1 MATMLSLIAKDNP
14 LSLTHSTRTAVA
26 AVVSALIAQMLR
38 LPEGYWAGLTTLAV
52 VQSTPE
58 AAEPAAIQ
66 YFGGTVVGA
75 VVGGWAGERFPGNPF
90 VLGAC
95 AFAVG
100 LLFSRL
106 KLERSAYRTATIT
119 LAILMLVPAHSGWT
133 VAIHRFFDVLL
144 GVTVGL
150 IVSTLWPER

>member
-1 MATMLSLIAKDNP
+1 MAALLGLIAKQNP

-26 AVVSALIAQMLR
+26 AVVSMLMAQLLR
-38 LPEGYWAGLTTLAV
+38 LPEPYWAGLTTLAV

-58 AAEPAAIQ
+58 AAEPAVVQ
-66 YFGGTVVGA
+66 YIGGTVMGA
-75 VVGGWAGERFPGNPF
+75 VVGGWAGERFPGNPL

-95 AFAVG
+95 AFAIG
-100 LLFSRL
+100 LVFSRL
-106 KLERSAYRTATIT
+106 RLERSAYRTATVT
-119 LAILMLVPAHSGWT
+119 LGILMLVPAHTGWT

-150 IVSTLWPER
+150 IVSALWPER